1 MVVMTFA
8 RILET
13 LTIFVRF
20 EALGGSSGSTGAN
33 HLGPLSW
40 GIPFARETATQVQA
54 VQSDQFTWVHA
65 RVLLYCLRIGQHGLG
80 STSYGATP
88 FGSMRFLSFAA
99 MVDQAVQSVQVWI
112 KRLKVQP

>member
-1 MVVMTFA
+1 MTFT

-13 LTIFVRF
+13 LKIFVRF
-20 EALGGSSGSTGAN
+20 KALGGSSGSTGVN
-33 HLGPLSW
+33 HLGLLSW
-40 GIPFARETATQVQA
+40 GIPFARETATQVKR
-54 VQSDQFTWVHA
+54 FTWVHS